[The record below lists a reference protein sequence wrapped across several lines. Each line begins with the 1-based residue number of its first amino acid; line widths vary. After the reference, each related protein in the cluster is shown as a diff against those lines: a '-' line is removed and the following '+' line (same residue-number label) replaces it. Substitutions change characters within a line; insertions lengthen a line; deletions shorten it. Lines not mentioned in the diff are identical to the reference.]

1 MKSFNLLCYWR
12 FLMALSLGLFSMFR
26 VSGKVNY
33 IKLRMASKFL
43 AKYKMSSSI
52 NSGVRNFE
60 LLHPINKSIKASQ
73 IYQDTD
79 LSIYTESSK
88 ARMSS
93 QPPRISSSII
103 LEPIQHSPKH
113 NSYFKSFS
121 GQEDYDPDKDALKF
135 YTDSPRSPRKSPEKR
150 QVHSK
155 KIRSPRNMFNIH

>member
-1 MKSFNLLCYWR
+1 
-12 FLMALSLGLFSMFR
+12 
-26 VSGKVNY
+26 
-33 IKLRMASKFL
+33 MASKFL

-52 NSGVRNFE
+52 NSRIQEFE

-79 LSIYTESSK
+79 LNIYSTSSK
-88 ARMSS
+88 PRMSS
-93 QPPRISSSII
+93 QPRVPSSII

-121 GQEDYDPDKDALKF
+121 GQEDYDLDKDSPKF
-135 YTDSPRSPRKSPEKR
+135 SLDSQKSPRKSPEKR
-150 QVHSK
+150 QVHSI